1 MLQEVCGAGSRCE
14 PGAATRQPDTH
25 GLGRQELEEMVRE
38 VFQPPGPPRKP
49 NLLVQGV
56 HAFVLDVRMLL
67 EVCGAKG
74 AATCHTTT
82 GKVKIK
88 TIIPVQGS
96 LHASVTPRGS
106 GYNTCGAATRDHGGV
121 VGHVGPVELSQGSV
135 LHHRG
140 SKRTVTSHPETR
152 GAFYTTGESRGPLQ
166 ATLTPRGAFYTTGR
180 SEGPLQ
186 ANVGLITLHRA
197 K

>member
-1 MLQEVCGAGSRCE
+1 
-14 PGAATRQPDTH
+14 
-25 GLGRQELEEMVRE
+25 MVRE

-88 TIIPVQGS
+88 TVIPAQGS
-96 LHASVTPRGS
+96 LHASVTPQGP
-106 GYNTCGAATRDHGGV
+106 GYNTGEPL
-121 VGHVGPVELSQGSV
+121 HVTMEVLLS
-135 LHHRG
+135 
-140 SKRTVTSHPETR
+140 VTWDLWSH
-152 GAFYTTGESRGPLQ
+152 YT
-166 ATLTPRGAFYTTGR
+166 
-180 SEGPLQ
+180 
-186 ANVGLITLHRA
+186 
-197 K
+197 